1 MSKRSW
7 LSPLLAMVITAGCQS
22 VPYVQSAQPDALHSA
37 QRRAMFDLACSNV
50 QVEVLTSETIQP
62 PVWVAPLRAEYTI
75 GAIGCGQRKTYMV
88 VCSDGAGGCVA
99 VSGR

>member
-1 MSKRSW
+1 MSKRMW
-7 LSPLLAMVITAGCQS
+7 LSPLLATFIAAGCQS

-62 PVWVAPLRAEYTI
+62 PILVAPLRAEYTI